1 MTPAASAARDAGS
14 EILRLIHRKEKEHDA
29 PRLKEKYKTEIV
41 PKLEKELGLDN
52 INQVPRLEKIVVN
65 MGVGAAAAD
74 HKLLDAAMA
83 DLRVITGQQPCVT
96 RAKKSIA
103 GFHVR
108 EGQAIGCKVTLRGD
122 RMWEF
127 LDRLLATAL
136 PRVRDFRGISPKS
149 FDGRGNYTLGI
160 TEQLI
165 FPEIDYDKIDR
176 TRGMD
181 ITFVTTAEDNDDAF
195 ALLAALGFPF
205 KDKE

>member
-1 MTPAASAARDAGS
+1 MT
-14 EILRLIHRKEKEHDA
+14 A
-29 PRLKEKYKTEIV
+29 PRLKEKYKNEIV
-41 PKLEKELGLDN
+41 SKLKSELEIAN
-52 INQVPRLEKIVVN
+52 INDVPRLEKIVVN
-65 MGVGAAAAD
+65 MGVGAAASD
-74 HKLLDAAMA
+74 HKLLDAAMN
-83 DLRVITGQQPCVT
+83 DMRIITGQQPCIT

-127 LDRLLATAL
+127 LDRLLAAAL
-136 PRVRDFRGISPKS
+136 PRVRDFRGISPTS

-165 FPEIDYDKIDR
+165 FPEIEYDKVDR

-181 ITFVTTAEDNDDAF
+181 ITFVTTAGNNENAF
-195 ALLAALGFPF
+195 AQLSALGFPF
-205 KDKE
+205 KDRD

>member
-1 MTPAASAARDAGS
+1 MTT
-14 EILRLIHRKEKEHDA
+14 
-29 PRLKEKYKTEIV
+29 PRLKEKYKSEIV
-41 PKLEKELGLDN
+41 AKLEKELGISN
-52 INQVPRLEKIVVN
+52 INNVPRLQKIVVN
-65 MGVGAAAAD
+65 MGVGAAASD
-74 HKLLDAAMA
+74 HKLLDAAMN
-83 DLRVITGQQPCVT
+83 DMRVITGQQPCIT

-127 LDRLLATAL
+127 LDRLLSTAL
-136 PRVRDFRGISPKS
+136 PRVRDFRGISRTS

-165 FPEIDYDKIDR
+165 FPEIEYDKVDR

-181 ITFVTTAEDNDDAF
+181 ITFVTTAENNENAL
-195 ALLAALGFPF
+195 ALLEALGFPF
-205 KDKE
+205 KSK

>member
-1 MTPAASAARDAGS
+1 M
-14 EILRLIHRKEKEHDA
+14 A
-29 PRLKEKYKTEIV
+29 PRLKEMYKNEIIS
-41 PKLEKELGLDN
+41 KLEKDLDIKN
-52 INQVPRLEKIVVN
+52 VNLVPKLEKIVVN
-65 MGVGAAAAD
+65 MGVGAAASD
-74 HKLLDAAMA
+74 SKQLDAAIEDM
-83 DLRVITGQQPCVT
+83 RIITGQQPCVT

-127 LDRLLATAL
+127 LDRLLSTAL
-136 PRVRDFRGISPKS
+136 PRVRDFRGISRTS

-165 FPEIDYDKIDR
+165 FPEIEYDKVDR

-181 ITFVTTAEDNDDAF
+181 ITFVTTAGNNENAF
-195 ALLAALGFPF
+195 ALLSALGFPF
-205 KDKE
+205 KDRD